1 GGTSGPGRS
10 AFGPNGGGT
19 AVMGTEQFKA
29 AWVKIAQRLRAELGE
44 DLYSSWFARMEP
56 ELATDGQA
64 VVSVPTRFLRSW
76 IQSHYIDVL
85 VRTCAI
91 ELPEIE
97 QVQIRV
103 RSPGRPALA
112 TVAASDAGEAA
123 DTEVRPAANNR
134 RPQQQAADGGRLAIA
149 GSPLDRSLTFGP
161 FVVGTSNALA
171 NAAASM
177 VAKADPA
184 TPGRFNPLYVHSA
197 SGLGKTHLLNAIAW
211 RVRETAPERKVL
223 YLSAERFMYHFAAA
237 LGAKDMLTF
246 KDVFRSVDLL
256 LIDDFQFLQGR
267 FTQQEFCHTFNSLV
281 DSKRQV
287 VIAADLPPAQLDG
300 IEPRMRS
307 RLAGGLVVDIAPPE
321 LELRREILRSRL
333 RVACERDPSVAVPV
347 EVIEFIAN
355 RVQGGRRELEGA
367 LTRVLASQN
376 RTHAEPPVETAA
388 LALRDLVNSGPVQRI
403 KIEDILRVIGKHYN
417 VPKAALL
424 SPRRARSIVR
434 PRQ

>member
-1 GGTSGPGRS
+1 RVLLGRCRLLCRRGVWSLALHRLQRHRVEGGSCQRRRQMQGEEAGCAVTHVGDIVVSRANSRPSEVSLEAFAEGMGSEPLRSRGGTSGPGRS

-149 GSPLDRSLTFGP
+149 GSPLDRSLTFET
-161 FVVGTSNALA
+161 FVVGNSNALA
-171 NAAASM
+171 HAAASM
-177 VAKADPA
+177 VAKA
-184 TPGRFNPLYVHSA
+184 
-197 SGLGKTHLLNAIAW
+197 HLLNAIAW

-246 KDVFRSVDLL
+246 KDFFRSVDLL

-281 DSKRQV
+281 DS
-287 VIAADLPPAQLDG
+287 
-300 IEPRMRS
+300 
-307 RLAGGLVVDIAPPE
+307 
-321 LELRREILRSRL
+321 
-333 RVACERDPSVAVPV
+333 
-347 EVIEFIAN
+347 
-355 RVQGGRRELEGA
+355 
-367 LTRVLASQN
+367 
-376 RTHAEPPVETAA
+376 
-388 LALRDLVNSGPVQRI
+388 
-403 KIEDILRVIGKHYN
+403 
-417 VPKAALL
+417 
-424 SPRRARSIVR
+424 
-434 PRQ
+434 